1 MDNHCCYHLCGRSN
15 VVEVP
20 MKITILFFGVA
31 QDLATTR
38 QTTLEL
44 KPGCLAGE
52 LRSELAK
59 RFPGMDE
66 TLAYALAVNERL
78 ANDQQVLQDGD
89 IAAVLPPV
97 SGG

>member
-1 MDNHCCYHLCGRSN
+1 
-15 VVEVP
+15 

-31 QDLATTR
+31 QDLAGVR

-44 KPGCLAGE
+44 HSGCTVSG

-59 RFPGMDE
+59 LFVGMDE
-66 TLAYALAVNERL
+66 TLAYALAVNEKL
-78 ANDQQVLQDGD
+78 SIDNQELFEGD
-89 IAAVLPPV
+89 VAAVLPPV

>member
-1 MDNHCCYHLCGRSN
+1 
-15 VVEVP
+15 

-31 QDLATTR
+31 QDLAGVR

-44 KPGCLAGE
+44 HSGCTAGG

-59 RFPGMDE
+59 QFVGMDE
-66 TLAYALAVNERL
+66 TLAYALAVNEKL
-78 ANDQQVLQDGD
+78 SIDNQVLLEGD
-89 IAAVLPPV
+89 VAAVLPPV